1 MSYLGLAAYA
11 WHVCAGIDW
20 TFCFLFQN
28 SNPSPWAGRT
38 IWRNYPCFC
47 VGFLC
52 SCNSFIH
59 VQDVHRFCPLKGC
72 VTACRHRPN
81 VLLKVVHRIF
91 GQVGLVQ
98 CYKAPCVLA
107 SAVPR
112 WSSTAVFWDFCALSK
127 RQPQAKI
134 CSAVRQLCWLAKS
147 CAEWTEAQKLIP
159 TQLLAD

>member
-59 VQDVHRFCPLKGC
+59 VQDVHRFCPLKGVWLPAGKDPMC
-72 VTACRHRPN
+72 SLKWFRGFLVRLVWYNATRLLVSLPVLCLTDPALLFSGSFVLFPKDSHRPKSAQLWGN
-81 VLLKVVHRIF
+81 FADLPRAVQNEQKHR
-91 GQVGLVQ
+91 
-98 CYKAPCVLA
+98 
-107 SAVPR
+107 S
-112 WSSTAVFWDFCALSK
+112 
-127 RQPQAKI
+127 
-134 CSAVRQLCWLAKS
+134 
-147 CAEWTEAQKLIP
+147 
-159 TQLLAD
+159 